1 MSSHEHKSV
10 PERMAFEVV
19 RSKQRSETSMVEKCA
34 CGATRTIRFKSNRM
48 WAFAPATREE
58 WQPPTP
64 SVG

>member
-10 PERMAFEVV
+10 PARMTFKVV
-19 RSKQRSETSMVEKCA
+19 RDGSKNETNMVEKCE
-34 CGATRTIRFKSNRM
+34 CGATRTVRFKSNRM

-64 SVG
+64 SEG